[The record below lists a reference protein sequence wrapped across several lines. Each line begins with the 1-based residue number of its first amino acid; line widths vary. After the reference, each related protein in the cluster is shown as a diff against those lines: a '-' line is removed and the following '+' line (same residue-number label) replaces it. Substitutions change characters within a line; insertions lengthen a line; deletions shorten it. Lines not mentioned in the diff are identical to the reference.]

1 MHKYLYLILID
12 ISIKVLPKLSI
23 ISIKSMRSKLFVDC
37 YTIPAIYNGEAMFG
51 EDMSLKNVT

>member
-12 ISIKVLPKLSI
+12 ISIKVLSKLSI
-23 ISIKSMRSKLFVDC
+23 LSIKSMRCKLFVDC
-37 YTIPAIYNGEAMFG
+37 YTMPAIYIGEAMIG